1 MFNAR
6 LSIFASIFA
15 LGAAGAGCKKDPDR
29 ALVVFNVQVPS
40 DVPVFSA
47 LDFSVETPT
56 GVPPKRVTGEA
67 NHRMFRFGYY
77 MPGVNG
83 NVTIVGKAIDAG
95 GCVIGQGK
103 LNVMGV
109 KAGQTLTVMN
119 EMLTIGLVIRT
130 CPSDAGTDGGGGRGG
145 STAVDGPVDRADAGS
160 IGGSGGGSGSDGGG
174 DGPSMKVE
182 RGLPCN
188 AGSEC
193 ASGFCADGVCCE
205 SACSGACEACGEPD
219 MKGQCIAVT
228 GAPRAG
234 HPTCAGAGTPCAGT
248 CDGASRMVCSY
259 PGATQS
265 CRAASCTANVATLSA
280 GCDGKGACPAVETV
294 DCAPNMCA
302 ATICAGGCSETS
314 PCTGSTYCAG
324 GRCLA
329 KKGNGQTC
337 AAATECTSGFCADG
351 YCCASACATA
361 CLACNLAGL
370 MGTCSAVK
378 SANDDMCSGMQSCD
392 ATGACKKASGQTCT
406 AATECTSGNCVDGRC
421 CGGASCAACQTCTGG
436 GGTCVAVN
444 GADDADSCTG
454 TMTCDAVG
462 ACKLKAG
469 QACTAASQC
478 VSGFCADGVC
488 CNAACAGACEACA
501 ETSSKGTCVAVSGAP
516 RTGRAA
522 CTGAGTTC
530 GGSCDGTNR
539 ASCGYPGATTSCR
552 SASCTSGTA
561 TLAASCTGAGACP
574 AAQTVNCAPNTCS
587 GTACAGGCSSTQP
600 CAGSNY
606 CSGGT
611 CVPKKGNGGACGGA
625 TECTSGACVDGV
637 CCSVAACASARPARA
652 RAEPASRSRTPKTP
666 TPAPARRPAT
676 RRAPASGN
684 RGRHAR
690 RRPSASP
697 TSARTEFAVTPPAAD
712 RASTAMAARQGRASI
727 ITGAPRLGHT
737 GVCQEAALAPGRATE
752 RRRHARCPGASTTC
766 RQASCSS
773 GTATRSAV
781 CDGAGNCPAAS
792 TETCSPFVCGT
803 NACLTSCSGTG
814 ANQCVSGAACIG
826 GACQTCPTGQTACGN
841 VCADLSGSD
850 ATHCGSCT
858 TACSGTTPYCTSPGR
873 CVQCRALA
881 DCANGYLAC
890 SSNACVCKQKRS
902 ANILRNPGFDGNASM
917 WTINERDRMTP
928 TPTRTIALP
937 LARSIYR
944 PLGTA

>member
-1 MFNAR
+1 MFRAR
-6 LSIFASIFA
+6 LSIFASVLA
-15 LGAAGAGCKKDPDR
+15 LGASGAGCKQDPDR
-29 ALVVFNVQVPS
+29 ALVVFNVQVAS
-40 DVPVFSA
+40 DVPMFAA

-119 EMLTIGLVIRT
+119 GTLTVGSIART

-145 STAVDGPVDRADAGS
+145 STSTDGAVDRADSGS
-160 IGGSGGGSGSDGGG
+160 MGGSGGGGASDGG
-174 DGPSMKVE
+174 DGPSTKVE

-188 AGSEC
+188 AANEC

-205 SACSGACEACGEPD
+205 SACTGSCEACGEAD

-228 GAPRAG
+228 GAPRTG
-234 HPTCAGAGTPCAGT
+234 HPVCAGAGTPCAGT
-248 CDGASRMVCSY
+248 CDEASRTVCSY

-265 CRAASCTANVATLSA
+265 CRAASCTTNIATLSA
-280 GCDGKGACPAVETV
+280 GCDGKGACPAAETV

-302 ATICAGGCSETS
+302 GTICAGGCSETS

-329 KKGNGQTC
+329 KKAAGQTC

-351 YCCASACATA
+351 YCCGSACATA

-370 MGTCSAVK
+370 LGTCSAVK
-378 SANDDMCSGMQSCD
+378 SGNDDMCSGAQSCD
-392 ATGACKKASGQTCT
+392 ATGACKKASGQTCA

-421 CGGASCAACQTCTGG
+421 CGGASCAACQACTGG

-444 GADDADSCTG
+444 GADDANSCSG
-454 TMTCDAVG
+454 TMSCDAVG

-469 QACTAASQC
+469 QACTAGNQC

-488 CNAACAGACEACA
+488 CNTACAGACEACA

-516 RTGRAA
+516 RTGHTA
-522 CTGAGTTC
+522 CTGSGTTC

-539 ASCGYPGATTSCR
+539 AACSYPGASTSCR
-552 SASCTSGTA
+552 SASCTNGTA

-611 CVPKKGNGGACGGA
+611 CVPKKGNGTSCGAA
-625 TECTSGACVDGV
+625 AECTSAACVDGV
-637 CCSVAACASARPARA
+637 CCSVASCGACQACTGTGGTCVGITNAEDADTCSGTQTCDATGACKRKQGQACTAATQCITNQCADGVCCNSAC
-652 RAEPASRSRTPKTP
+652 SGSCQFCNGTTPGTCGFI
-666 TPAPARRPAT
+666 
-676 RRAPASGN
+676 S
-684 RGRHAR
+684 
-690 RRPSASP
+690 
-697 TSARTEFAVTPPAAD
+697 
-712 RASTAMAARQGRASI
+712 
-727 ITGAPRLGHT
+727 GAPRSGHPACGGSGACAGT
-737 GVCQEAALAPGRATE
+737 CNATQAACTL
-752 RRRHARCPGASTTC
+752 PGAATTC
-766 RQASCSS
+766 RQPSCSQRHRDAGS
-773 GTATRSAV
+773 GLRR
-781 CDGAGNCPAAS
+781 CGQLPRRIDGR
-792 TETCSPFVCGT
+792 V
-803 NACLTSCSGTG
+803 
-814 ANQCVSGAACIG
+814 
-826 GACQTCPTGQTACGN
+826 
-841 VCADLSGSD
+841 
-850 ATHCGSCT
+850 
-858 TACSGTTPYCTSPGR
+858 
-873 CVQCRALA
+873 
-881 DCANGYLAC
+881 
-890 SSNACVCKQKRS
+890 
-902 ANILRNPGFDGNASM
+902 
-917 WTINERDRMTP
+917 
-928 TPTRTIALP
+928 
-937 LARSIYR
+937 
-944 PLGTA
+944 